1 MFLTIL
7 TFLSAIAISLIA
19 AGYSILGLATLFAGA
34 AVPIIAMGSALEV
47 GKLVAASWLYHN
59 WRSDIPRALKAYLFS
74 AIIILIFITS
84 IGIFGFLSKAHL
96 DQVKPTAGNTEQIA
110 LIDKQIKQE
119 EMIIERAER
128 TLNQLDKALDVY
140 IDKEYVSRG
149 LKERKKQKEE
159 RDLLNKSIDEAMDK
173 IADLNNSKSSITIEQ
188 LKLEADVG
196 PLKYV
201 AELIYGDNAK
211 DHFDSAVRI
220 IILILIFVFDPLA
233 VLLLIAANISLRQ
246 WRMKRNLGKELKKQ
260 NLESRLGLAQQRIK
274 KYKERQKDFR
284 KILGKEISE
293 LDPDEIKVKLN
304 QIYDWNDKKQCL
316 TTTIESD
323 IIYTMITIDD
333 IKRLNLPKLTPD
345 QIRRISNAENT
356 CKNATT
362 NWAKNYWFNVFKKLC
377 TDYNCM
383 DYFRKVI
390 H

>member
-1 MFLTIL
+1 MFLTLL
-7 TFLSAIAISLIA
+7 TFISAIAISLIA

-59 WRSDIPRALKAYLFS
+59 WREDIPRTLKAYLFT
-74 AIIILIFITS
+74 AIIVLIFITS

-96 DQVKPTAGNTEQIA
+96 DQVKPTAGNTEKIM

-119 EMIIERAER
+119 ELIIERAER
-128 TLNQLDKALDVY
+128 TLDQLDKALDVY

-159 RDLLNKSIDEAMDK
+159 RDLLNKSINEAMEK
-173 IADLNNSKSSITIEQ
+173 IAELNNSKSSITIEQ

-201 AELIYGDNAK
+201 AELIYGDNAQ

-246 WRMKRNLGKELKKQ
+246 WRGKRLENQKQKDWQKEAVNAKARARDYIEKQKVYKNFFDKLGKRNITNRDYEDFFNKMGTEELKQ
-260 NLESRLGLAQQRIK
+260 LG
-274 KYKERQKDFR
+274 
-284 KILGKEISE
+284 
-293 LDPDEIKVKLN
+293 LDPDEIRLKLD
-304 QIYDWNDKKQCL
+304 QIMEWND
-316 TTTIESD
+316 
-323 IIYTMITIDD
+323 
-333 IKRLNLPKLTPD
+333 P
-345 QIRRISNAENT
+345 NT
-356 CKNATT
+356 NNK
-362 NWAKNYWFNVFKKLC
+362 
-377 TDYNCM
+377 
-383 DYFRKVI
+383 
-390 H
+390 

>member
-1 MFLTIL
+1 MFLTLL
-7 TFLSAIAISLIA
+7 TFISAIAISLIA

-59 WRSDIPRALKAYLFS
+59 WREDIPKSLKAYLFS

-96 DQVKPTAGNTEQIA
+96 DQVKPTAGNQEQIL
-110 LIDKQIKQE
+110 LIDKKIKQE
-119 EMIIERAER
+119 ELIIARAEK

-159 RDLLNKSIDEAMDK
+159 RDLLNKSINEAMEK
-173 IADLNNSKSSITIEQ
+173 IAELNNAKSSISIEQ

-246 WRMKRNLGKELKKQ
+246 WRGKRLENQKQKDWQKEAVNAKARARDYIEKQKIYKNFFNKLGKRNITNRDYEEFFAKMGTEELK
-260 NLESRLGLAQQRIK
+260 NLG
-274 KYKERQKDFR
+274 
-284 KILGKEISE
+284 
-293 LDPDEIKVKLN
+293 LDPDEIRLKLD
-304 QIYDWNDKKQCL
+304 QIMEWND
-316 TTTIESD
+316 
-323 IIYTMITIDD
+323 
-333 IKRLNLPKLTPD
+333 P
-345 QIRRISNAENT
+345 NT
-356 CKNATT
+356 NNK
-362 NWAKNYWFNVFKKLC
+362 
-377 TDYNCM
+377 
-383 DYFRKVI
+383 
-390 H
+390 